1 VTVLDEPL
9 LPEEDAARE
18 LKVKPQTMAAW
29 RYRGIGPRYIKVGKL
44 VFYTPSFLR
53 EYIQGRVVQPTGVV
67 HEQVETHLHN
77 DARPLGQ
84 AWAPAAAGLHRR
96 PQVLVKRP
104 ARRL

>member
-18 LKVKPQTMAAW
+18 LKVKPQTMSAW

-53 EYIQGRVVQPTGVV
+53 E
-67 HEQVETHLHN
+67 
-77 DARPLGQ
+77 
-84 AWAPAAAGLHRR
+84 
-96 PQVLVKRP
+96 
-104 ARRL
+104 